1 MQRNRN
7 SITISVI
14 LSSFLIVSLVG
25 LDLEAMVA
33 GSTSRAE
40 VGAILDAD
48 PAFPPSGFMRDITT
62 AAASDHRASS
72 LLVPRIPPVKP
83 ARTDPQSVADPTI
96 VVLKFTEG
104 AGIRLRDGRLA
115 GPGIDAESFY
125 GIMKR
130 EDRHEIRRLFSRP
143 EEILDAERALGQR
156 ATGRELADRNLYYI
170 LILGG
175 NTDPSHTARLCDRL
189 NGIELVEI
197 AYPVPHAADPE
208 NCIDLSPT
216 TPLWVGYQDYR
227 EPAPVGI
234 DIEAAW
240 NLHPD
245 AHGIADYW
253 MVDVEQGWNL
263 DHEDLD
269 IDLED
274 VLNGPYDYE
283 KRDHG
288 TAVLGEMGAC
298 DTESDYG
305 MTGLVAGAQMK
316 MVDWNLEPTFAE
328 AFDIAASHLA
338 PGELYLIE
346 IQTFAEGRTVPM
358 EYYQAEFDAI
368 AAHTALG
375 IIVVEAGANGSENLD
390 DPFYDGKFDREV
402 RDSGAILVGAGTP
415 DQHSPEW
422 FTNYGSR
429 IDCQGYGSGVYTT
442 GYGYLWSGGE
452 IDQYYYDE
460 FSGTSSASPIV
471 CGAAAAT
478 QLLSRALNGRTLTPL
493 EVRDLLSLYGTPQ
506 GPPLEQHIGVLPDM
520 EEIIQHLPP
529 GYGWR
534 LRLSSSTQTAAPGD
548 TFDVTCEITNLG
560 GSPPT
565 IQLWSHILLTDGSTF
580 PSGREL
586 AGPATISVGEGS
598 TRSITLYHTVP
609 EFAPPG
615 KYIYMGYAGFH
626 DSDVK
631 SIWHIH
637 FEIE

>member
-1 MQRNRN
+1 MQ
-7 SITISVI
+7 TP
-14 LSSFLIVSLVG
+14 
-25 LDLEAMVA
+25 VA
-33 GSTSRAE
+33 GSMLRADA
-40 VGAILDAD
+40 GAILEAD
-48 PAFPPSGFMRDITT
+48 PVFPPPPISRDLAADAT
-62 AAASDHRASS
+62 ADHRKPEP
-72 LLVPRIPPVKP
+72 LIPRIPAAKP
-83 ARTDPQSVADPTI
+83 GRTDPASVADPKVI
-96 VVLKFTEG
+96 VLKFTEG
-104 AGIRLRDGRLA
+104 TRIRLRMGRLI
-115 GPGIDAESFY
+115 GQGIDPEPFY
-125 GIMKR
+125 RIMER
-130 EDRHEIRRLFSRP
+130 EGLFGIRRLFSRP
-143 EEILDAERALGQR
+143 EETLDAARATGQR

-170 LILGG
+170 LTLAG
-175 NTDPSHTARLCDRL
+175 NTDPLRTARLCDRL
-189 NGIELVEI
+189 NEIELVEI
-197 AYPVPHAADPE
+197 AYPAPHAADPE

-227 EPAPVGI
+227 DPAPVGI
-234 DIEAAW
+234 DIKAAW
-240 NLHPD
+240 DLHPD
-245 AHGIADYW
+245 AHGIAGYW

-269 IDLED
+269 VDLED

-283 KRDHG
+283 KRNHG

-298 DTESDYG
+298 DTDTDYG
-305 MTGLVAGAQMK
+305 MTGLVPGAQMK
-316 MVDWNLEPTFAE
+316 MVDWNLEPTQAG

-375 IIVVEAGANGSENLD
+375 IIVVEAGANGSEDLD

-415 DQHSPEW
+415 GNHSPEW

-442 GYGYLWSGGE
+442 GYGSLWSSGG
-452 IDQYYYDE
+452 IDQYYNDE

-478 QLLSRALNGRTLTPL
+478 QLLSRSLNGRTLTPF

-506 GPPLEQHIGVLPDM
+506 GPPLEKHIGVLPDM
-520 EEIIQHLPP
+520 AEIVQHLPSTH
-529 GYGWR
+529 GWR
-534 LRLSSSTQTAAPGD
+534 MRLSSTMQTASPGD
-548 TFDVTCEITNLG
+548 TFDVTCELTNFG
-560 GSPPT
+560 GST
-565 IQLWSHILLTDGSTF
+565 ATVQLWSHVLLTDDSTF
-580 PSGREL
+580 PGRREL
-586 AGPATISVGEGS
+586 AGPTSISVGAGA
-598 TRSITLYHTVP
+598 TRSFTLYHPVP

-615 KYIYMGYAGFH
+615 KYIYMGFTGSY

-631 SIWHIH
+631 SRWHLH